1 MVQPVVLSESI
12 ALNQIALGAAASR
25 LLAQICSNARYQ
37 AAVNKMLA
45 DPKGADAEGRHIA

>member
-25 LLAQICSNARYQ
+25 LLAQICSRARYQ
-37 AAVNKMLA
+37 TAVNKMLA